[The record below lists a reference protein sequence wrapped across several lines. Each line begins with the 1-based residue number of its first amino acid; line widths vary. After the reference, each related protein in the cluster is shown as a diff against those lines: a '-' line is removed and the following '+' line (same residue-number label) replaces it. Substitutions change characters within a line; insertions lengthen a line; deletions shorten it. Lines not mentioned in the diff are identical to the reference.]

1 MKCTGPYEGSCWHAF
16 VGETAAEYCVA
27 LRFTASAICLPHS
40 NFDVTRPIALYSDYH
55 TGYDAVLHVAA
66 ASNFRRNL
74 ACVLN
79 AEDGG
84 ETITGNSGNRLNL
97 PGHSLNTAV

>member
-1 MKCTGPYEGSCWHAF
+1 MAYT
-16 VGETAAEYCVA
+16 
-27 LRFTASAICLPHS
+27 FTVSAICFPHS
-40 NFDVTRPIALYSDYH
+40 NFDVIRPIALYSDYD

-66 ASNFRRNL
+66 VSNFRRNL

-84 ETITGNSGNRLNL
+84 ETITGNSGNRD
-97 PGHSLNTAV
+97 